1 MTDTE
6 ASSHECYEYSFWYT
20 ILNATAPD
28 PEAVLFRLHFY
39 GKISGNDS
47 YDTSDELYAYTEE
60 YMELP

>member
-1 MTDTE
+1 
-6 ASSHECYEYSFWYT
+6 
-20 ILNATAPD
+20 
-28 PEAVLFRLHFY
+28 VLFRLHFY